1 MLFRKKNEQVE
12 QIEELVEEVKRY
24 KDLYRQNQ
32 ILLNDMIK
40 ETLQTVDNKTK
51 RGA

>member
-1 MLFRKKNEQVE
+1 MLFKKKNKQVE
-12 QIEELVEEVKRY
+12 QIEELAEEVKRY

-32 ILLNDMIK
+32 MLLEELYKSSI
-40 ETLQTVDNKTK
+40 ETVDNKTK